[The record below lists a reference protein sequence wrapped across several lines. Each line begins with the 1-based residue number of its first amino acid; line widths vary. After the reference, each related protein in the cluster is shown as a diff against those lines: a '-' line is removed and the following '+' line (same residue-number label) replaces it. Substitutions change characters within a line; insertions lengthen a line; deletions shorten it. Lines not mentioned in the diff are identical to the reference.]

1 MPIIKIVDKKGS
13 VMLLLSVSYFVNGNE
28 LKMSDLKNVQITK
41 RDYIDYV
48 ESIINKIKNDE
59 DDINNIKMCVNSW
72 QNRIGVV
79 K

>member
-59 DDINNIKMCVNSW
+59 DDINNIKMCVNS
-72 QNRIGVV
+72 
-79 K
+79 

>member
-1 MPIIKIVDKKGS
+1 
-13 VMLLLSVSYFVNGNE
+13 MLLLSVSYFVNGNE

-59 DDINNIKMCVNSW
+59 DDINNIKMCVNS
-72 QNRIGVV
+72 
-79 K
+79 